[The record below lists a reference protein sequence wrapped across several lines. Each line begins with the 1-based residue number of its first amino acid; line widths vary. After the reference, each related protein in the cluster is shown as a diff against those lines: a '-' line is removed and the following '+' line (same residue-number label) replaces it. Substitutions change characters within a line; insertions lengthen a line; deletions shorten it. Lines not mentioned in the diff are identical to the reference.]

1 MLEKDVIKLENRIA
15 VLQQQ
20 VNAHEMTIQKLIR
33 EIARL
38 KAGQDSIVATIRR
51 NG

>member
-1 MLEKDVIKLENRIA
+1 MLEKDVIKLENKLA
-15 VLQQQ
+15 VLHQQLQ
-20 VNAHEMTIQKLIR
+20 AHEVTIQKLLR